1 MTSSLLCKV
10 AGFGVWGSG
19 FGVRGLG
26 LGLGLGSG
34 LILVLLPVKAGSI
47 KQAGQ

>member
-26 LGLGLGSG
+26 LGSG